1 MKDKKNIK
9 GLIIT
14 VIVVGLL
21 SLIPYFINKD
31 NPKEKIV
38 KKDDN
43 FKIGKL
49 EYKIPYV
56 GRAALSPPLI
66 WQKEGV
72 AAA

>member
-31 NPKEKIV
+31 NTKEKLV
-38 KKDDN
+38 K
-43 FKIGKL
+43 
-49 EYKIPYV
+49 
-56 GRAALSPPLI
+56 
-66 WQKEGV
+66 
-72 AAA
+72 